1 MGVVLLHDL
10 VRMEMGKGKWVGWQD
25 KVPVSNVKE
34 QFETIQKGPGA
45 AALPCSKKK
54 ASVHQD

>member
-10 VRMEMGKGKWVGWQD
+10 AWMEMGNGKWVGWQG
-25 KVPVSNVKE
+25 KVPVSNAKE
-34 QFETIQKGPGA
+34 QFEPIQKGPGA